1 MSACYRFGRVEVR
14 PAERTILV
22 EGQPAPVGARAF
34 DLLLALIDRRD
45 RVVTKNE
52 LLDLV
57 WPGLVVEEN
66 NLQVQVSSLRK
77 HLGARIVTTIPGR
90 GYRFTLD
97 PEGEGDATQ
106 ARTEPRHNLPA
117 QLNRFIG
124 RKVELDE
131 VKGVLER
138 SRLVTVTSIGGTGK
152 TRLCLE
158 VAQELVDRFRDGVWF
173 VELAPVADDCRVA
186 QAVAAVLG
194 VHETATSSILVSLGA
209 WARERSALLVLDN
222 CEHVMAGS
230 AEVAKHMLLAAAG
243 LHILAS
249 SRESLRVT
257 GETVYPLLPLATPEA
272 PHATSSTDV
281 EAYDA
286 VRLFVDRATAAKP
299 SFRITDANAAAVGA
313 ICQRLDGIPLAIEL
327 AAARVRA
334 LSVESIAS
342 RLDDCFALLV
352 GGDKTTAPR
361 QQTLH
366 ASLDWSHD
374 LLTAQE
380 QAVLRRLAV
389 FAGGWT
395 LEAAESVCADGE
407 LEPADV
413 LDVLARLVEKSLVE
427 VDAFGE
433 RYRLLETVRQ
443 YAQEKLELAGESS
456 RTKDAHLA
464 FHLELAT
471 AARAHLVGRED
482 SAWMKRLDL
491 ELENILAA
499 HRWAGG
505 EVGLRLVSS
514 IKMYCVSR
522 GLHGLYYRLATEA
535 LADAPERNA
544 ARWLAVYSA
553 GQMAFGLGRYD
564 ESRRCLEESVAIAQE
579 LGDRQ
584 RVAWA
589 LQFLGLSCL
598 SQGDLATAR
607 RHLQAALAM
616 AREGADDREVAAA
629 LTAMGQL
636 HMAEG
641 AFDEATRLYEESATY
656 ARQLADRESLGV
668 GLLNLAMASRRKTL
682 AERARIVLEA
692 LDIAHELGS
701 RYIGQS
707 ALGVCA
713 GLAALGHSRE
723 SAARLYGAAEA
734 VSMKTGVQR
743 DVADESFVAPL
754 IAGVRQALGERASAA
769 EAAGR
774 ALTYDQAMAA
784 ARACMED
791 LAGTE

>member
-1 MSACYRFGRVEVR
+1 VSACYRFGRVEVR

-45 RVVTKNE
+45 RVVTKDE
-52 LLDLV
+52 LLDIV

-66 NLQVQVSSLRK
+66 NLQVQVSTLRK
-77 HLGARIVTTIPGR
+77 HLGARIVATIPGR
-90 GYRFTLD
+90 GYRFALEPD
-97 PEGEGDATQ
+97 VEGGAAEPRPA
-106 ARTEPRHNLPA
+106 PRHNLPA

-124 RKVELDE
+124 RRGELDE
-131 VKGVLER
+131 VKALLER
-138 SRLVTVTSIGGTGK
+138 SRLVTLTSIGGTGK

-158 VAQELVDRFRDGVWF
+158 VAQELVDRFQDGVWF
-173 VELAPVADDCRVA
+173 VELAPVADDSRVA
-186 QAVAAVLG
+186 QAIAAVLG

-222 CEHVMAGS
+222 CEHVLAGC

-249 SRESLRVT
+249 SREALRVT
-257 GETVYPLLPLATPEA
+257 GETVYPLAPLATPD
-272 PHATSSTDV
+272 PRHATSSSLL
-281 EAYDA
+281 EQYDA
-286 VRLFVDRATAAKP
+286 VRLFVDRATAGKP
-299 SFRITDANAAAVGA
+299 SFRITDANAAAVA
-313 ICQRLDGIPLAIEL
+313 TICQRLDGIPLAIEL

-374 LLTAQE
+374 LLTPQE

-395 LEAAESVCADGE
+395 LEAAESVCAGGE
-407 LEPADV
+407 LEPEDV

-427 VDAFGE
+427 IDAFGE

-443 YAQEKLELAGESS
+443 YALEKLELAREAS

-464 FHLELAT
+464 FYLELAT
-471 AARAHLVGRED
+471 AARAHLVGREEA
-482 SAWMKRLDL
+482 AWMQRLDL
-491 ELENILAA
+491 ELENVLAA

-505 EVGLRLVSS
+505 EAGLRLVSS

-522 GLHGLYYRLATEA
+522 GLHGLYYRLAIEA
-535 LADAPERNA
+535 LAHAPERSA
-544 ARWLAVYSA
+544 TRWLAVYSA

-598 SQGDLATAR
+598 SQGDLAAAR
-607 RHLQAALAM
+607 GHLQAALAM

-629 LTAMGQL
+629 LIALGQL
-636 HMAEG
+636 RMGEG
-641 AFDEATRLYEESATY
+641 DFDEATRLFEESATY
-656 ARQLADRESLGV
+656 ANRLADRETLGI
-668 GLLNLAMASRRKTL
+668 GLRTLAMASRRKTL
-682 AERARIVLEA
+682 AERARVVLEA
-692 LDIAHELGS
+692 LGIARELGS

-713 GLAALGHSRE
+713 GLAALGDLPQ
-723 SAARLYGAAEA
+723 SAACLYGAAEG
-734 VSMKTGVQR
+734 VSTATGVRR
-743 DVADESFVAPL
+743 DVVDESFIEPL
-754 IAGVRQALGERASAA
+754 IAGVRKSLGERAGAA

-774 ALTYDQAMAA
+774 ALGYDEAMAA

-791 LAGTE
+791 LAGTG

>member
-1 MSACYRFGRVEVR
+1 M
-14 PAERTILV
+14 V

-52 LLDLV
+52 LLDIV

-66 NLQVQVSSLRK
+66 NLQGQVSALRK

-97 PEGEGDATQ
+97 PEVEAGTEE
-106 ARTEPRHNLPA
+106 ARAAPRHNLPA

-124 RKVELDE
+124 RKGELDD
-131 VKGVLER
+131 VKALLEH
-138 SRLVTVTSIGGTGK
+138 SRLVTLTSVGGTGK

-158 VAQELVDRFRDGVWF
+158 VAQALLERFSDGVWF
-173 VELAPVADDCRVA
+173 VELAPVADDSRVA

-222 CEHVMAGS
+222 CEHVLAGS

-249 SRESLRVT
+249 SRESLRLT

-272 PHATSSTDV
+272 GHAPSGTHL
-281 EAYDA
+281 EGYDA
-286 VRLFVDRATAAKP
+286 VSLFVDRATAAKP
-299 SFRITDANAAAVGA
+299 SFRITDANAAAVA
-313 ICQRLDGIPLAIEL
+313 TICRRLDGIPLAIEL

-334 LSVESIAS
+334 LSVESIAA

-352 GGDKTTAPR
+352 GGDMTAAAR

-374 LLTAQE
+374 LLTPQE
-380 QAVLRRLAV
+380 QAALRRLAV

-395 LEAAESVCADGE
+395 LEAAESVCAGGDVD
-407 LEPADV
+407 PAEV

-443 YAQEKLELAGESS
+443 YALEKLELAGEA
-456 RTKDAHLA
+456 RRAKDAHLA
-464 FHLELAT
+464 FFLELTT
-471 AARAHLVGRED
+471 AARAHLVGPENT
-482 SAWMKRLDL
+482 AWMQRLDL

-505 EVGLRLVSS
+505 EAGLRLVSA

-535 LADAPERNA
+535 LADAPERSA
-544 ARWLAVYSA
+544 ARWLAVYGA

-564 ESRRCLEESVAIAQE
+564 ESRRCLEESVSIAQE

-598 SQGDLATAR
+598 AQGDLATAR
-607 RHLQAALAM
+607 GHLQAALAM

-629 LTAMGQL
+629 LTALGQL

-641 AFDEATRLYEESATY
+641 AFDEATRLYEESAAS
-656 ARQLADRESLGV
+656 ARRLADRESLGV
-668 GLLNLAMASRRKTL
+668 GLLNIAMASHRKAL

-692 LDIAHELGS
+692 LGIAAELGS

-713 GLAALGHSRE
+713 GLAALGDSPE

-734 VSMKTGVQR
+734 VSMATGVRR
-743 DVADESFVAPL
+743 DVVDESFIAPL
-754 IAGVRQALGERASAA
+754 IARVRQLLGDRAEAL

-774 ALTYDQAMAA
+774 ALTYDAAMQV

-791 LAGTE
+791 LTRTG